1 MKAMHI
7 LSILE
12 NWPVLWVRSQSES
25 VHGPFHYLPLKF
37 FFEKEQFLFLSLMTF
52 FSGQKSIAPLLPCPL
67 AHFLK
72 QRHKFPVSP
81 EQKRH
86 VWAWLAL
93 FNFPFQCR
101 FLQGYSGTAR
111 AVQQK
116 IIKCSGESP
125 SDTFI
130 ILTKRLAMMC
140 LLRHSRAARC
150 SLF

>member
-1 MKAMHI
+1 MRI

-12 NWPVLWVRSQSES
+12 NQAVLWVRSQSES
-25 VHGPFHYLPLKF
+25 IHGPFHYLPLKF

-52 FSGQKSIAPLLPCPL
+52 FFGQKSIAPLLPCPF
-67 AHFLK
+67 AYFLK
-72 QRHKFPVSP
+72 QRYKFPVSP
-81 EQKRH
+81 EQKGH
-86 VWAWLAL
+86 VWARLAL
-93 FNFPFQCR
+93 LNFPFQCR

-116 IIKCSGESP
+116 IIKHSGESP
-125 SDTFI
+125 SVTFI

-140 LLRHSRAARC
+140 LLRHGRAARC